1 MPIAFKID
9 YQNQK
14 NILSTKT
21 FGIVGCIIYKV
32 AGISCLDKYSGRL
45 ISPHVVACELRSP
58 TWRIPGK
65 YPRQTKRA
73 SQGSFCLWY
82 NTKMTKSKLYFH
94 GGAGF
99 VTGANFVLEVANKKI
114 MLDCGLIQGGDYALK
129 LNRKS
134 FTYNPSEID
143 VLFVSHAHMD
153 HIGRIPKLVAD
164 GFKGK
169 IYSTKPTK
177 DMAPIMYDDALKIMR
192 SDKETKGIEPFYD
205 LKDAEKA
212 VSMWEGV
219 EYGQEISVG
228 NGITVSFKNA
238 GHILGSAM
246 IEVKR
251 DRRKLIYTGD
261 LGNPPEP
268 LLPDRDKIEEANYL
282 VIESVYGNRSHE
294 NRNDRV
300 KILKSVIQEAKA
312 KNKTVIIPTFSLE
325 RTQVLLLEINNMF
338 ESGEVS
344 PLPVYLDSPLANK
357 LTDVFRRYTH
367 WLKDEVQK
375 QIQAGDDIFD
385 FPRFKEIKTARESKE
400 MLDNRDAKIILA
412 GSGMSTGGR
421 VIMHEKTLLEDKN
434 TVILFVGYQGVGT
447 LGRQIQEGNK
457 KVEIEG
463 EMVRVKAKVVSI
475 SGFSAHADKDEL
487 LEAVSESQDT
497 LKEVF
502 VALGD
507 GASSLFFAQR
517 IYEYLGIKSRVPQN
531 GDMVEIEF

>member
-1 MPIAFKID
+1 M
-9 YQNQK
+9 
-14 NILSTKT
+14 
-21 FGIVGCIIYKV
+21 
-32 AGISCLDKYSGRL
+32 
-45 ISPHVVACELRSP
+45 
-58 TWRIPGK
+58 
-65 YPRQTKRA
+65 
-73 SQGSFCLWY
+73 
-82 NTKMTKSKLYFH
+82 
-94 GGAGF
+94 
-99 VTGANFVLEVANKKI
+99 TGANFVLEVAGKKI
-114 MLDCGLIQGGDYALK
+114 MFDCGLIQGGDYALK
-129 LNRKS
+129 LNREPFK
-134 FTYNPSEID
+134 YDPSQID

-219 EYGQEISVG
+219 DYNQEISVG
-228 NGITVSFKNA
+228 SDVTVTFKNA

-251 DRRKLIYTGD
+251 DGRKFVYTGD

-268 LLPDRDKIEEANYL
+268 LLPDRDKIEDASYL

-294 NRNDRV
+294 NRDDRV
-300 KILKSVIQEAKA
+300 KILKSVIQEARA

-338 ESGEVS
+338 ERGEVS

-357 LTDVFRRYTH
+357 LTDIFRKYTH

-385 FPRFKEIKTARESKE
+385 FPRFNEIKSAKESKE
-400 MLDNRDAKIILA
+400 MLENREAKIILA

-421 VIMHEKTLLEDKN
+421 VIMHEKALLEDKN
-434 TVILFVGYQGVGT
+434 TIILFVGYQGVGT

-487 LEAVSESQDT
+487 LEAVSESQNT